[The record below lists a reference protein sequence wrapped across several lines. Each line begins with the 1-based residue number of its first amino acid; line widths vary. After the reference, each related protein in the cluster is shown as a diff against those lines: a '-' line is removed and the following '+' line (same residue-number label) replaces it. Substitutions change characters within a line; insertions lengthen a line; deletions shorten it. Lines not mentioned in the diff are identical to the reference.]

1 MRLVRFTYIVGT
13 FDTSVLKGLCYLCS
27 RNQNNYQTIMEQTT
41 NNQAQIISAFYT
53 VHQKELVNFATSRLG
68 SREEAEDLVQDAF
81 IKMMTFEGIINEAT
95 IKSFAYTI
103 TANKVKDHLR
113 RRIFRHQMEES
124 KKYEMELQHSNAE
137 RLAEYHDALRIVN
150 AGISRLSPVCAKVYR
165 MSLYDDMTAGDI
177 AEELQVSKR
186 TIESQLFTSRKQM
199 RAMMQEAM

>member
-1 MRLVRFTYIVGT
+1 
-13 FDTSVLKGLCYLCS
+13 
-27 RNQNNYQTIMEQTT
+27 MEQTT
-41 NNQAQIISAFYT
+41 NNQAQIIAAFYT

-68 SREEAEDLVQDAF
+68 NREEAEDLVQDAF

-103 TANKVKDHLR
+103 TANKVKDVLR

-137 RLAEYHDALRIVN
+137 RLVEYHDALRIVN